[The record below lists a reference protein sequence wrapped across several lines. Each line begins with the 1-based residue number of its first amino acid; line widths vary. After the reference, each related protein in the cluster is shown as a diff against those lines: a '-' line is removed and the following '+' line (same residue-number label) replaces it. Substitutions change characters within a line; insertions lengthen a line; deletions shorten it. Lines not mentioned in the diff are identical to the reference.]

1 MHELSKMEI
10 LQLLLVFF
18 VTWFQL
24 GATTSCP
31 NTTATGDTKPL
42 YLLALLANY
51 TLEYRERA
59 FLAATIAQKEIN
71 NRSDILP
78 GYHIELI
85 RDTIE
90 VCSSSEAGIG
100 LSNLVKYTVSPP
112 CRPVVAVMGLECSS
126 HTSILSP
133 VAGHEGFD
141 LIQLS
146 KASSPIF
153 EAQNNQFPHL
163 WRFTGAATVYSDTV
177 LAIMDQ
183 FNWTR
188 VGIVYSID
196 SLLYSELAMDIE
208 QKIKQ
213 SGNKSVAFSLGI
225 RGTKA
230 YYLDAVISNIKSK
243 ETSVLVKLVDREAQA
258 LLLRAYHH
266 GLVYPHYTWIH
277 VLTHPLWLTVT
288 LGKTYFYETSHGHLF
303 LFALG
308 SEDAYLVSNNTFSE
322 YKLKY
327 LSLYQKRVQPLL
339 NISTLARFVE
349 YFNYDMVWAI
359 ALAVNNS
366 VSELNNRHLS
376 IDNYTIGQPA
386 ITAVIEEQLKNLRFQ
401 GASGWIEFN
410 QYRSVPTPI
419 KVFWISSDSETY
431 KQVGIYNSF
440 HPLDFHVN
448 INSSDLPSDTVPRLY
463 EYILIPLPVAIVLYI
478 LTGGVIIFT
487 TIQLILY
494 LYYRHHKVIKAT
506 SPFLSLLM
514 FAGCY
519 LFCAAAIQLNTFSS
533 FVLSPETF
541 TAMAITNFVLIIN
554 GISLIL
560 ITLFIKLL
568 RVYRIFKCWN
578 KDLGK
583 QWNTLSLLLIIL
595 LLSTIPN
602 IGLAVFIAL
611 KPAPTYS
618 FYYYKFFRYN
628 LPVIEI
634 HTRIEPTSNCIFLIM
649 VAIYTTVFLTLVLY
663 MGIRIRKVK
672 IKNFN
677 STGQVYLLLAVLVI
691 AICLAISIVI
701 IFLER
706 EQEPIANAVMV
717 TLFLIFVTACQLI
730 LFLPK
735 ILTAMFDRKI
745 PKALSSLTNVL
756 GTIVQFIFS

>member
-1 MHELSKMEI
+1 MNVLWLK
-10 LQLLLVFF
+10 LPLLLVLL
-18 VTWFQL
+18 VASFQQ
-24 GATTSCP
+24 GDTTSCP
-31 NTTATGDTKPL
+31 NSTDNGDTKPL
-42 YLLALLANY
+42 HLLVLLAK
-51 TLEYRERA
+51 YRYAEIA
-59 FLAATIAQKEIN
+59 FLAPTIAQEEIN

-85 RDTIE
+85 QDTIE
-90 VCSSSEAGIG
+90 ICSSSEAGIG
-100 LSNLVKYTVSPP
+100 LSNLVKHTVSPP

-163 WRFTGAATVYSDTV
+163 WRFRGAATVYSDTV

-188 VGIVYSID
+188 VGIVYNTD

-243 ETSVLVKLVDREAQA
+243 ETGVLVNLLGLQQSGA
-258 LLLRAYHH
+258 LLSYTYRH

-277 VLTHPLWLTVT
+277 VGLHPLWLFIAY
-288 LGKTYFYETSHGHLF
+288 GKSIVNKTARGHVL
-303 LFALG
+303 LFAKH
-308 SEDAYLVSNNTFSE
+308 STESRDTYLVSNQTFSQYSAKFRAL
-322 YKLKY
+322 YKKQL
-327 LSLYQKRVQPLL
+327 QPLF
-339 NISTLARFVE
+339 NFSSESIIVE
-349 YFNYDMVWAI
+349 THYYDQVWAI
-359 ALAVNNS
+359 ALAVNDS
-366 VSELNNRHLS
+366 LAELKNRNLS

-410 QYRSVPTPI
+410 QYRSVSTPI
-419 KVFWISSDSETY
+419 EVFWILDNGHF
-431 KQVGIYNSF
+431 KQVGIYNS
-440 HPLDFHVN
+440 LDFHVN
-448 INSSDLPSDTVPRLY
+448 INSSDLPSDTVPRVY

-541 TAMAITNFVLIIN
+541 TAMAITNFLFITN
-554 GISLIL
+554 GISLTL

-568 RVYRIFKCWN
+568 RVYRIFTCWKKN
-578 KDLGK
+578 LGK
-583 QWNTLSLLLIIL
+583 QWNNLPLLLTIL
-595 LLSTIPN
+595 FLSVIPN
-602 IGLAVFIAL
+602 IGLAVLIAL
-611 KPAPTYS
+611 KPPTHS
-618 FYYYKFFRYN
+618 SYYYKFFSGN
-628 LPVIEI
+628 LPMNEI
-634 HTRIEPTSNCIFLIM
+634 HTRIEPTSNYTFIGLA
-649 VAIYTTVFLTLVLY
+649 AIYTTVFLTLVLY
-663 MGIRIRKVK
+663 MGIRNRKIK
-672 IKNFN
+672 MKNFN

-691 AICLAISIVI
+691 AICLTISIVI
-701 IFLER
+701 IFLVR

-735 ILTAMFDRKI
+735 ILTAMFDGKF
-745 PKALSSLTNVL
+745 PQALSYLGKLLSSIVL
-756 GTIVQFIFS
+756 FVFS

>member
-1 MHELSKMEI
+1 MNVMSL
-10 LQLLLVFF
+10 LQLTVLVLLVA
-18 VTWFQL
+18 TSH

-31 NTTATGDTKPL
+31 NSTANRDTKPL
-42 YLLALLANY
+42 YLLLLLPKYGNNYEYALSTSAN
-51 TLEYRERA
+51 
-59 FLAATIAQKEIN
+59 IAQEEIN

-78 GYHIELI
+78 GYHIQLI
-85 RDTIE
+85 QDTIE

-100 LSNLVKYTVSPP
+100 LSNLVKHTVSPP
-112 CRPVVAVMGLECSS
+112 CRPVVAVMGLVCSS

-146 KASSPIF
+146 RASSPKF
-153 EAQNNQFPHL
+153 ETQYEHFPHL
-163 WRFTGAATVYSDTV
+163 WRNIGAATVYSDTV

-188 VGIVYSID
+188 VGIVYNTD
-196 SLLYSELAMDIE
+196 SSFYSELAMDIE
-208 QKIKQ
+208 QKIKE
-213 SGNKSVAFSLGI
+213 SGNKSVAFSSGI
-225 RGTKA
+225 SGTKA

-243 ETSVLVKLVDREAQA
+243 ETGVLVKLLSTRQSLA
-258 LLLRAYHH
+258 LMSYTYRH
-266 GLVYPHYTWIH
+266 GLIYPHYTWIH
-277 VLTHPLWLTVT
+277 IGTHPYALQINFVNNKNSKTAARGHILLLTDSSVSKDT
-288 LGKTYFYETSHGHLF
+288 H
-303 LFALG
+303 
-308 SEDAYLVSNNTFSE
+308 LVSGQTFSN
-322 YKLKY
+322 YSAKFC
-327 LSLYQKRVQPLL
+327 SLVKQIQPQFKCIRSL
-339 NISTLARFVE
+339 IETR
-349 YFNYDMVWAI
+349 NYDQVWAI

-366 VSELNNRHLS
+366 LTELKNRNLS

-386 ITAVIEEQLKNLRFQ
+386 ITAVIEEQLKNLKFQ

-410 QYRSVPTPI
+410 QYHSVPTPI
-419 KVFWISSDSETY
+419 RISWILDNGHF
-431 KQVGIYNSF
+431 KQVGIYNSLR
-440 HPLDFHVN
+440 PLDFFVN
-448 INSSDLPSDTVPRLY
+448 INSSDLPSDTVPRVF

-541 TAMAITNFVLIIN
+541 TAMAITNFVFIIN

-568 RVYRIFKCWN
+568 RVYRIFTCWN
-578 KDLGK
+578 KNLGK
-583 QWNTLSLLLIIL
+583 QWNNLPLLLTIL
-595 LLSTIPN
+595 FLSVISN
-602 IGLAVFIAL
+602 IGLAVLIAL
-611 KPAPTYS
+611 KPPTHS
-618 FYYYKFFRYN
+618 SYYYKFFRGN
-628 LPVIEI
+628 LPMIEI
-634 HTRIEPTSNCIFLIM
+634 HTRIEPTSNYTFIGLA
-649 VAIYTTVFLTLVLY
+649 AIYTTVFLTLVLY
-663 MGIRIRKVK
+663 MGIRNRKIK
-672 IKNFN
+672 MKNFN

-691 AICLAISIVI
+691 AICLAISTVI
-701 IFLER
+701 IFLLI

-735 ILTAMFDRKI
+735 ILTAMFDGKF
-745 PKALSSLTNVL
+745 PQALSYL
-756 GTIVQFIFS
+756 GKLLSPIVQFVFS